1 MSLELI
7 GMIGTLDQSETR
19 ASAGGPL
26 VDREYVR
33 RFARAHEDGGF
44 DKVLVGYSSGSPDGL
59 QVAAYAS
66 AHTERLT
73 YLVAH
78 RPGVVFPTVAARTF
92 ATLDQF
98 NEGRTALHTITG
110 GFEVEQR
117 RDGDYLDKEQRYA
130 RTREYLQILK
140 KAWTEEEP
148 FDYDGEFYKLE
159 GYSPE
164 MKPFQQPRIPI
175 SFGGSSEAAYA
186 VGAAEADT
194 YAIFGQPLDQVVEEI
209 ARVKAE
215 AEAAGRA
222 EPPRIHVSFRPILGA
237 TDELAWERAH
247 RILEKTTDRIKDG
260 QGARGWRALKD
271 APPTGGS
278 QRQLKAAERGEL
290 HGKALWTPLAMATG
304 APGNSTALVGS
315 PETVAEALL
324 EYVDAGVSTILIRG
338 YDPLDD
344 AIDYGRNLMPILRQ
358 EIAHRERTAS
368 PAVAA

>member
-1 MSLELI
+1 MSVEFV
-7 GMIGTLDQSETR
+7 GMIATLDQSETR
-19 ASAGGPL
+19 AAKGGPL
-26 VDREYVR
+26 IDREYVR

-44 DKVLVGYSSGSPDGL
+44 DKVLIGYSSGSPDGL

-66 AHTERLT
+66 AHTERLK

-98 NEGRTALHTITG
+98 NQGRTALHTITG

-117 RDGDYLDKEQRYA
+117 RDGDYLNKEQRYA

-140 KAWTEEEP
+140 LAWTAEEP

-159 GYSPE
+159 GYAAE
-164 MKPFQQPRIPI
+164 MKPLQKPRIPI
-175 SFGGSSEAAYA
+175 SFGGSSETAYA

-194 YAIFGQPLDQVVEEI
+194 YAIFGQPVDQVAEEI
-209 ARVKAE
+209 ARINAE

-247 RILEKTTDRIKDG
+247 RILDTTTARIKEG
-260 QGARGWRALKD
+260 QSFRGWRALKD

-324 EYVDAGVSTILIRG
+324 EYVDVGVSTILIRG

-344 AIDYGRNLMPILRQ
+344 AIDYGRDLLPIVRQ
-358 EIAHRERTAS
+358 ELAHRERAEEK
-368 PAVAA
+368 VAA